1 MARQYSRRLRV
12 NHLLREEIAHLLQ
25 RDVKDVR
32 VERVTVG
39 DVEVTSD
46 LKHASVYVQ
55 VGGDEA
61 NQQAAV
67 QGLKSAAGFIRS
79 RLGRELHIRR
89 IPELHFIL
97 DRTQER
103 AARINRL
110 LQQVRESDGGTGG
123 DGDGSGD

>member
-12 NHLLREEIAHLLQ
+12 NRLLREEIAHLLQ
-25 RDVKDVR
+25 REVKDVR
-32 VERVTVG
+32 VEHVTVG

-61 NQQAAV
+61 HQQAAV

-110 LQQVRESDGGTGG
+110 LQQVRESDGGAGG